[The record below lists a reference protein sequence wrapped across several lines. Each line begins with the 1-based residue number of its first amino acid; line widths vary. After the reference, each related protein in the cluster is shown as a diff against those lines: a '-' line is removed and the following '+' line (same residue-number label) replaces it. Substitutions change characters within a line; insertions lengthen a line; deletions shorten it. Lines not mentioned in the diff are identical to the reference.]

1 MLYITHNSL
10 FTKSVSRMTRAFKG
24 AVNLLRVCARA
35 RPGESVLIVTDSETD
50 PHIGNTIFAAANSLG
65 IEASIV
71 TMKARSLPG
80 SEPPDPIVS
89 AMLSS
94 DIIISVAS
102 TTLYHS
108 NARIAA
114 CRAGARFLSMT
125 GCTMP
130 VLASSAMFADFEK
143 QEALVRKVAHHF
155 TRARRI
161 RVTNR
166 AGTDL
171 DLRVVGRRG
180 GGVTGMCKH
189 PGDVTGVPDIEAYVA
204 PIEGSTNGTLV
215 VDGSTSVTG
224 VVGKPVKIE
233 FAHGRATKIMGG
245 REARVLLKVLRGAR
259 NRAVFNVAE
268 FGIGLNPLAHIR
280 GAIIEDEATFGTAHI
295 ALGDNCKLGGKN
307 KAPLHID
314 LLFKRACVELDGKTI
329 LKDKRLWL

>member
-1 MLYITHNSL
+1 
-10 FTKSVSRMTRAFKG
+10 VSRVTRAFKG

-35 RPGESVLIVTDSETD
+35 RSGESVLVVADFETD
-50 PHIGNTIFAAANSLG
+50 PHIGNTIIAAANSLG
-65 IEASIV
+65 IEASMV

-80 SEPPDPIVS
+80 SEPPGPIVS

-94 DIIISVAS
+94 DVVISVAS

-108 NARIAA
+108 NARFAA
-114 CRAGARFLSMT
+114 CGAGTRFLSMT

-130 VLASSAMFADFEK
+130 VLASRAMFADFEK
-143 QEALVRKVAHHF
+143 QEARVRRVVNHF

-161 RVTNR
+161 RVRNR

-171 DLRVVGRRG
+171 DLSVVGRSG
-180 GGVTGMCKH
+180 GGVTGMCKR

-204 PIEGSTNGTLV
+204 PIEGSTNGTLI

-224 VVGKPVKIE
+224 LVDKPVQIE
-233 FAHGRATKIMGG
+233 FAHGIATRITGG
-245 REARVLLKVLRGAR
+245 REARVLSKVLHDAR
-259 NRAVFNVAE
+259 NQAAFNVAE

-280 GAIIEDEATFGTAHI
+280 GAIIEDEAAFGTAHI
-295 ALGDNCKLGGKN
+295 ALGDNSKLGGTN

-314 LLFKRACVELDGKTI
+314 LVLKQACVELDGRTI
-329 LKDKRLWL
+329 LKERRLWL

>member
-1 MLYITHNSL
+1 M
-10 FTKSVSRMTRAFKG
+10 A
-24 AVNLLRVCARA
+24 
-35 RPGESVLIVTDSETD
+35 DSETD
-50 PHIGNTIFAAANSLG
+50 TAIGDTIIAAADSLG
-65 IEASIV
+65 IEASMV
-71 TMKARSLPG
+71 TMKRRSLPG
-80 SEPPDPIVS
+80 SEPPNPIIS

-94 DIIISVAS
+94 NIVISIAS

-114 CRAGARFLSMT
+114 CRAGARFLSMA

-143 QEALVRKVAHHF
+143 QEALVRKVARRF

-161 RVTNR
+161 RARNR

-171 DLRVVGRRG
+171 DLSVVGRRG
-180 GGVTGMCKH
+180 GSVTGLCKR
-189 PGDVTGVPDIEAYVA
+189 PGDATGVPDIEAYVA

-224 VVGKPVKIE
+224 LVDKPVKIE
-233 FAHGRATKIMGG
+233 FAHGTATRITGG
-245 REARVLLKVLRGAR
+245 REARALTKVLHDAR
-259 NRAVFNVAE
+259 NQAAFNVAE

-280 GAIIEDEATFGTAHI
+280 GAIIEDEAAFGTAHI
-295 ALGDNCKLGGKN
+295 AVGDNSKLGGRN

-314 LLFKRACVELDGKTI
+314 LVFKQACVEIDGRTI
-329 LKDKRLWL
+329 LKEKRLWL

>member
-1 MLYITHNSL
+1 M
-10 FTKSVSRMTRAFKG
+10 VTRAFKG
-24 AVNLLRVCARA
+24 AVNLFRVCARA
-35 RPGESVLIVTDSETD
+35 KSGESVLIVTDSATD
-50 PHIGNTIFAAANSLG
+50 SAIGDTIIAAADSLG
-65 IEASIV
+65 IEASMV
-71 TMKARSLPG
+71 RMKARSFPG
-80 SEPPDPIVS
+80 SEPPDSIVS

-94 DIIISVAS
+94 DVIISVAS

-143 QEALVRKVAHHF
+143 QEALVRKAAH
-155 TRARRI
+155 RLALARRI
-161 RVTNR
+161 RVTNP

-171 DLRVVGRRG
+171 DLRVGGRRG

-189 PGDVTGVPDIEAYVA
+189 PGDATGVPDIEAYIA
-204 PIEGSTNGTLV
+204 PIEDSTNGTLI

-224 VVGKPVKIE
+224 LAGKPIKIE
-233 FAHGRATKIMGG
+233 FAHGRATKITGG
-245 REARVLLKVLRGAR
+245 HEARLLLKTLRGAR
-259 NRAVFNVAE
+259 NQAAFNVGE

-280 GAIIEDEATFGTAHI
+280 GAIIEDEAALGTAHI
-295 ALGDNCKLGGKN
+295 ALGDNSKLGGKN

-314 LLFKRACVELDGKTI
+314 LLFKQACVELDGKTI
-329 LKDKRLWL
+329 LKEKRLWL